1 MIELTINMHSYRY
14 YYVLLSLIAFLGFGN
29 VAHAQIQIGD
39 DLSEIDYSRPQ
50 KYEIGGIVV
59 EGAKYVDASMLSM
72 IAGLRTGETISIPGD
87 EISSG
92 IRKIWEQGMFEDV
105 AVNVT
110 DFVGNKVFL
119 QIVIKE
125 KPRVSKFS
133 FKGIK
138 KSEADEIR
146 NKINL
151 SRGDIATDHLL
162 TKTTR
167 IIEDYYFNKGY
178 LNVDIDI
185 QQEADTT
192 RESYVNMLINIDK
205 GQKVKIG
212 EINVIGNENLT
223 DGQVLVA
230 MKETKQRG
238 HFDPLNPLGPLIVNT
253 VADLVTLHPLRAIT
267 GVEEYFYDNYRPRI
281 FKASKYLEKNYEDDK
296 KLIVEK
302 YNAKG
307 YRDAR
312 IVRDSVYRIDDKNL
326 GIDLVIDEGNKY
338 HYRSISWTGNTKYS
352 DETLNSILGIK
363 PGDVYNKELLD
374 KNLTYSETTLD
385 ISSLYMDDGYLFF
398 RVDPVEVAVENDS
411 IDLEIRLNEG
421 KQARISNISLAGNT
435 KTYDHVVLRELY
447 TRPGQLFSRSDVVR
461 SVRELATLGFF
472 NQESINPDVQPN
484 PSDNTVDINYSVEE
498 AAADQIRFSAGFA
511 AGYLMLEAG
520 LQFSNFSMRNIFNK
534 KAWRPIPVGDG
545 QKLSLSV
552 STLGRR
558 YIWYNVS
565 FTEPWL
571 GGRKP
576 NSFTASF
583 FQSFYSN
590 QYEKGT
596 EQYGWF
602 NMTGGTIGLGR
613 RLTWPDDYFS
623 LYQGINVKRYG
634 LNNYQNTTYLNVG
647 DGNGKFNLI
656 SYNFV
661 LSRNSVSQPLY
672 PRSGSEFQLGI
683 EITPPYSL
691 FTNKDYSSLSEN
703 ERYKW
708 IEMHRWTFKAAWYT
722 ELYDKLVMMTRVR
735 FGYLG
740 HYNDQIGPTPFHRYF
755 MGGDGLTNYS
765 FDSRELVGMRGYANN
780 SLTPGFYNNAS
791 SGGQGGNLMTKYTL
805 ELRYPLSLNPQA
817 TIYALTFLEAGN
829 CWLGFKNFDPFD
841 VKRSAGLG
849 VRIYLPMFGLLG
861 LDWGYGF
868 DDVYGTAGNNGSQFH
883 FSIGGS
889 ID

>member
-1 MIELTINMHSYRY
+1 M
-14 YYVLLSLIAFLGFGN
+14 VAFLGFGN
-29 VAHAQIQIGD
+29 VARAQIQIGD

-50 KYEIGGIVV
+50 KYEIGGVVV
-59 EGAKYVDASMLSM
+59 EGAKFVDPTMLSM

-133 FKGIK
+133 FNGIK

-167 IIEDYYFNKGY
+167 IIEDYYYNKGFY
-178 LNVDIDI
+178 NVDIDI

-192 RESYVNMLINIDK
+192 RESYINMVINIDK
-205 GQKVKIG
+205 GPKVKI
-212 EINVIGNENLT
+212 EKINLIGNENLS
-223 DGQVLVA
+223 DGQILTA
-230 MKETKQRG
+230 MKETKERG
-238 HFDPLNPLGPLIVNT
+238 HFDPLNPLGPLIVNA
-253 VADLVTLHPLRAIT
+253 VADVVTLHPMRAINR
-267 GVEEYFYDNYRPRI
+267 VEEYFYDNYRPRI

-296 KLIVEK
+296 KHIIEK

-338 HYRSISWTGNTKYS
+338 HYRNITWTGNTKYT

-363 PGDVYNKELLD
+363 KGDVYNKELLD
-374 KNLTYSETTLD
+374 KNLNYSETNLD

-411 IDLEIRLNEG
+411 IDLEIRINEG
-421 KQARISNISLAGNT
+421 KQARISNVTLSGNT

-484 PSDNTVDINYSVEE
+484 PSDNTVDIAYSVEE

-534 KAWRPIPVGDG
+534 NAWRPLPVGDG

-571 GGRKP
+571 GGRNP

-590 QYEKGT
+590 QYEKT
-596 EQYGWF
+596 DVNYGWF
-602 NMTGGTIGLGR
+602 NMTGGTVGLGR
-613 RLTWPDDYFS
+613 RLTWPDDYFA
-623 LYQGINVKRYG
+623 LYQGLNFKRYK
-634 LNNYQNTTYLNVG
+634 LHNYLSSFLSVG
-647 DGNGKFNLI
+647 DGNGAFNLI

-672 PRSGSEFQLGI
+672 PRSGSEFQLGL

-691 FTNKDYSSLSEN
+691 FSNKDYSQLSDN
-703 ERYKW
+703 EKYKW

-722 ELYDKLVMMTRVR
+722 ELYEKLVMMTRVR

-755 MGGDGLTNYS
+755 MGGDGLSNYS
-765 FDSRELVGMRGYANN
+765 VDSRELVGMRGYANN
-780 SLTPGFYNNAS
+780 SLTPGFYSNS
-791 SGGQGGNLMTKYTL
+791 GSGGNGGNLMTKYTL

-841 VKRSAGLG
+841 VKRAAGVG

-868 DDVYGTAGNNGSQFH
+868 DEVYGAAGNNGSQFH

>member
-1 MIELTINMHSYRY
+1 M
-14 YYVLLSLIAFLGFGN
+14 VAFLGLGN
-29 VAHAQIQIGD
+29 VARAQIQIGD

-50 KYEIGGIVV
+50 KYEIGGVVV
-59 EGAKYVDASMLSM
+59 EGAKFVDPTMLSM

-133 FKGIK
+133 FNGIK

-167 IIEDYYFNKGY
+167 IIEDYYYNKGFY
-178 LNVDIDI
+178 NVDIDI

-192 RESYVNMLINIDK
+192 RESYINMVINIDK
-205 GQKVKIG
+205 GPKVKI
-212 EINVIGNENLT
+212 EKINLIGNENLS
-223 DGQVLVA
+223 DGQILTA
-230 MKETKQRG
+230 MKETKERG
-238 HFDPLNPLGPLIVNT
+238 HFDPLNPLGPLIVNA
-253 VADLVTLHPLRAIT
+253 VADVVTLHPMRAINR
-267 GVEEYFYDNYRPRI
+267 VEEYFYDNYRPRI

-296 KLIVEK
+296 KHIIEK

-338 HYRSISWTGNTKYS
+338 HYRNITWTGNTKYT

-363 PGDVYNKELLD
+363 KGDVYNKELLD
-374 KNLTYSETTLD
+374 KNLNYSETNLD

-411 IDLEIRLNEG
+411 IDLEIRINEG
-421 KQARISNISLAGNT
+421 KQARISNVTLSGNT

-484 PSDNTVDINYSVEE
+484 PSDNTVDIAYSVEE

-534 KAWRPIPVGDG
+534 NAWRPLPVGDG

-590 QYEKGT
+590 QYEKT
-596 EQYGWF
+596 DVNYGWF
-602 NMTGGTIGLGR
+602 NMTGGTVGLGR
-613 RLTWPDDYFS
+613 RLTWPDDYFA
-623 LYQGINVKRYG
+623 LYQGLNFKRYK
-634 LNNYQNTTYLNVG
+634 LHNYLSSFLSVG
-647 DGNGKFNLI
+647 DGNGAFNLI

-672 PRSGSEFQLGI
+672 PRSGSEFQLGL

-691 FTNKDYSSLSEN
+691 FSNKDYSQLSDN
-703 ERYKW
+703 EKYKW

-722 ELYDKLVMMTRVR
+722 ELYEKLVMMTRVR

-755 MGGDGLTNYS
+755 MGGDGLSNYS
-765 FDSRELVGMRGYANN
+765 VDSRELVGMRGYANN
-780 SLTPGFYNNAS
+780 SLTPGFYSNS
-791 SGGQGGNLMTKYTL
+791 GSGGNGGNLMTKYTL

-841 VKRSAGLG
+841 VKRAAGVG

-868 DDVYGTAGNNGSQFH
+868 DEVYGAAGNNGSQFH

>member
-1 MIELTINMHSYRY
+1 MRLRY
-14 YYVLLSLIAFLGFGN
+14 LPLMLFLVALLGFGSG
-29 VAHAQIQIGD
+29 AFAQIQIGD
-39 DLSEIDYSRPQ
+39 DLSEIDYARPQ

-72 IAGLRTGETISIPGD
+72 IAGLRVGETISIPGD
-87 EISSG
+87 EISNG
-92 IRKIWEQGMFEDV
+92 IRKIWDQGLFEDV
-105 AVNVT
+105 AINAT

-138 KSEADEIR
+138 KSEADDIR

-151 SRGDIATDHLL
+151 SRGDIATEHLL

-167 IIEDYYFNKGY
+167 IIEDFYYDKGY
-178 LNVDIDI
+178 HNVNIDI
-185 QQEADTT
+185 QQVADTA
-192 RESYVNMLINIDK
+192 RENYIDMLINVDK
-205 GQKVKIG
+205 GPKVKIG
-212 EINVIGNENLT
+212 KINIIGNENLA
-223 DGQVLVA
+223 DGQILAA

-238 HFDPLNPLGPLIVNT
+238 HFDPLNPLGPLVVNT
-253 VADLVTLHPLRAIT
+253 LADVFTFHPLRAIN

-281 FKASKYLEKNYEDDK
+281 FKASKFMEKSFEEDK
-296 KLIVEK
+296 KLVIEK

-312 IVRDSVYRIDDKNL
+312 IVRDSVYKIDDRNL
-326 GIDLVIDEGNKY
+326 GIDLVINEGNKY
-338 HYRSISWTGNTKYS
+338 HYRSINWTGNTKYTS
-352 DETLNSILGIK
+352 EALSSILGIK

-398 RVDPVEVAVENDS
+398 RADPVEVAVDNDS
-411 IDLEIRLNEG
+411 IDLEIRLSEG
-421 KQARISNISLAGNT
+421 KQARINNVTLAGNT

-447 TRPGQLFSRSDVVR
+447 TRPGQLYSRSDVVR
-461 SVRELATLGFF
+461 SIRELATLGFF
-472 NQESINPDVQPN
+472 NQENITPDVQPN
-484 PSDNTVDINYSVEE
+484 FSDNTVDIGYTVEE
-498 AAADQIRFSAGFA
+498 AAADQIRFSAGYYA
-511 AGYLMLEAG
+511 SYLMLEAG

-534 KAWRPIPVGDG
+534 KAWRPLPMGDG
-545 QKLSLSV
+545 QKLSLGV
-552 STLGRR
+552 STLGRQF
-558 YIWYNVS
+558 IQYNIS

-576 NSFTASF
+576 NSLTASF
-583 FQSFYSN
+583 YQSFYANSN
-590 QYEKGT
+590 DKTVSG
-596 EQYGWF
+596 YGWF
-602 NMTGGTIGLGR
+602 NMTGGTLGLGR
-613 RLTWPDDYFS
+613 RLIWPDDYFA
-623 LYQGINVKRYG
+623 LYQGLNLKRYN
-634 LNNYQNTTYLNVG
+634 LHNYQTSYLNVG

-672 PRSGSEFQLGI
+672 PRNGSEFQLGL

-691 FTNKDYSSLSEN
+691 FANKSYAGLSEN
-703 ERYKW
+703 EKYKW

-740 HYNDQIGPTPFHRYF
+740 FYNDEIGPTPFHRF
-755 MGGDGLTNYS
+755 FLGGDGLSSYS

-780 SLTPGFYNNAS
+780 SLTPGYYNSSN
-791 SGGQGGNLMTKYTL
+791 SGGQGGNIMSKYTL

-829 CWLGFKNFDPFD
+829 CWLGFKNFDPFE

-868 DDVYGTAGNNGSQFH
+868 DDVFGTTGDNHSQFH

>member
-1 MIELTINMHSYRY
+1 MIEPKRNMRSYRY
-14 YYVLLSLIAFLGFGN
+14 LYILLSMVAFLGFGN
-29 VAHAQIQIGD
+29 VARAQIQIGD

-59 EGAKYVDASMLSM
+59 EGAKFVDPTMLSM

-133 FKGIK
+133 FNGIK

-167 IIEDYYFNKGY
+167 IIEDYYYNKGFY
-178 LNVDIDI
+178 NVDIDI

-192 RESYVNMLINIDK
+192 RESYINMVINIDK
-205 GQKVKIG
+205 GPKVKI
-212 EINVIGNENLT
+212 EKINLIGNENLS
-223 DGQVLVA
+223 DGQILTA
-230 MKETKQRG
+230 MKETKERG
-238 HFDPLNPLGPLIVNT
+238 HFDPLNPLGPLIVNA
-253 VADLVTLHPLRAIT
+253 VADVVTLHPMRAINR
-267 GVEEYFYDNYRPRI
+267 VEEYFYDNYRPRI

-296 KLIVEK
+296 KHIIEK

-338 HYRSISWTGNTKYS
+338 HYRNITWTGNTKYT

-363 PGDVYNKELLD
+363 KGDVYNKELLD
-374 KNLTYSETTLD
+374 KNLNYSETNLD

-411 IDLEIRLNEG
+411 IDLEIRINEG
-421 KQARISNISLAGNT
+421 KQARISNVTLSGNT

-484 PSDNTVDINYSVEE
+484 PSDNTVDIAYSVEE

-534 KAWRPIPVGDG
+534 NAWRPLPVGDG

-590 QYEKGT
+590 QYEKT
-596 EQYGWF
+596 DVNYGWF
-602 NMTGGTIGLGR
+602 NMTGGTVGLGR
-613 RLTWPDDYFS
+613 RLTWPDDYFA
-623 LYQGINVKRYG
+623 LYQGLNFKRYK
-634 LNNYQNTTYLNVG
+634 LHNYLSSFLSVG
-647 DGNGKFNLI
+647 DGNGAFNLI

-672 PRSGSEFQLGI
+672 PRSGSEFQLGL

-691 FTNKDYSSLSEN
+691 FSNKDYSQLSDN
-703 ERYKW
+703 EKYKW

-722 ELYDKLVMMTRVR
+722 ELYEKLVMMTRVR

-755 MGGDGLTNYS
+755 MGGDGLSNYS
-765 FDSRELVGMRGYANN
+765 VDSRELVGMRGYANN
-780 SLTPGFYNNAS
+780 SLTPGFYSNS
-791 SGGQGGNLMTKYTL
+791 GSGGNGGNLMTKYTL

-841 VKRSAGLG
+841 VKRAAGVG

-868 DDVYGTAGNNGSQFH
+868 DEVYGAVGNNGSQFH

>member
-1 MIELTINMHSYRY
+1 MRLRY
-14 YYVLLSLIAFLGFGN
+14 LSIMLFFAILLGLEKSAF
-29 VAHAQIQIGD
+29 AQIQIGD
-39 DLSEIDYSRPQ
+39 DLSEINYSRPQ

-59 EGAKYVDASMLSM
+59 EGAKYVDATMLSM
-72 IAGLRTGETISIPGD
+72 IADLRVGETISIPGD

-92 IRKIWEQGMFEDV
+92 IRKIWEQGLFEDV
-105 AVNVT
+105 AINAT

-138 KSEADEIR
+138 KSEADDIR

-151 SRGDIATDHLL
+151 SRGDIATEHLL

-167 IIEDYYFNKGY
+167 IIEDFYYDKGY
-178 LNVDIDI
+178 HNVNIDI
-185 QQEADTT
+185 QQVADTA
-192 RESYVNMLINIDK
+192 RENYIDMLINIDK
-205 GQKVKIG
+205 GPKVKIG
-212 EINVIGNENLT
+212 KINIIGNENLA
-223 DGQVLVA
+223 DGQILSA
-230 MKETKQRG
+230 MRETKQRG
-238 HFDPLNPLGPLIVNT
+238 RFDPLNPLGPLVVNT
-253 VADLVTLHPLRAIT
+253 VADVLTLHPMRAIN

-281 FKASKYLEKNYEDDK
+281 FKASKYMEKNYEEDK
-296 KLIVEK
+296 KHIIEK

-312 IVRDSVYRIDDKNL
+312 IVHDSVYTIDDKNL

-338 HYRSISWTGNTKYS
+338 HYRNIAWTGNTKYTS
-352 DETLNSILGIK
+352 ETLNSILGIK

-398 RVDPVEVAVENDS
+398 RVDPVEVAVDNDS
-411 IDLEIRLNEG
+411 IDLEIRLTEG
-421 KQARISNISLAGNT
+421 KQARINNVTLTGNT

-447 TRPGQLFSRSDVVR
+447 TRPGQLYSRSDVVR
-461 SVRELATLGFF
+461 SIRELATLGFF
-472 NQESINPDVQPN
+472 NQESITPDVQPN
-484 PSDNTVDINYSVEE
+484 FSDNTVDIGYTVEE
-498 AAADQIRFSAGFA
+498 AAADQIRFSAGYYA
-511 AGYLMLEAG
+511 SYLMLEAG

-534 KAWRPIPVGDG
+534 KAWRPLPMGDG

-552 STLGRR
+552 STLGRQ
-558 YIWYNVS
+558 YIWYSVS

-576 NSFTASF
+576 NSLTASF
-583 FQSFYSN
+583 YQSFYAKVADRTSAD
-590 QYEKGT
+590 
-596 EQYGWF
+596 YGWF
-602 NMTGGTIGLGR
+602 NMTGGTLGLGR
-613 RLTWPDDYFS
+613 RLTWPDDYFA
-623 LYQGINVKRYG
+623 LYQGLNMKRYS
-634 LNNYQNTTYLNVG
+634 LNNYQSSYLNVG

-656 SYNFV
+656 SYSFV

-672 PRSGSEFQLGI
+672 PRNGSEFQLGL

-691 FTNKDYSSLSEN
+691 FANKSYAGLSEN
-703 ERYKW
+703 EKYKW

-722 ELYDKLVMMTRVR
+722 ELYEKLVMMTRVR

-740 HYNDQIGPTPFHRYF
+740 YYNDEIGPTPFHRF
-755 MGGDGLTNYS
+755 FLGGDGLSSYS
-765 FDSRELVGMRGYANN
+765 VDSRELVGMRGYANN
-780 SLTPGFYNNAS
+780 SLTPGFYNSSS
-791 SGGQGGNLMTKYTL
+791 SGGNGGNIMSKYTL

-868 DDVYGTAGNNGSQFH
+868 DDVFGTTGDNHSQFH

>member
-1 MIELTINMHSYRY
+1 ML
-14 YYVLLSLIAFLGFGN
+14 LLSFGSSAF
-29 VAHAQIQIGD
+29 AQIQIGD

-50 KYEIGGIVV
+50 QYEIGGIVV

-72 IAGLRTGETISIPGD
+72 IAGLRVGETISVPGD
-87 EISSG
+87 EISTG
-92 IRKIWEQGMFEDV
+92 IRKIWDQGLFEDV
-105 AVNVT
+105 SVNVT
-110 DFVGNKVFL
+110 DIVGGKVFL

-125 KPRVSKFS
+125 RPRVSRFS

-138 KSEADEIR
+138 KSEADDIR

-167 IIEDYYFNKGY
+167 IIENFYYEKGY
-178 LNVDIDI
+178 RNVDIDI
-185 QQEADTT
+185 QQVADTA
-192 RESYVNMLINIDK
+192 RENYIDMVINIDK
-205 GQKVKIG
+205 GSKVKIG
-212 EINVIGNENLT
+212 KINVIGNDNLV
-223 DGQVLVA
+223 DGQVLSA

-238 HFDPLNPLGPLIVNT
+238 HFDPLTPLGPLVVNT
-253 VADLVTLHPLRAIT
+253 VADVVTLHPLRAVN

-281 FKASKYLEKNYEDDK
+281 FKSSRFLESNYEADK

-302 YNAKG
+302 YNSKG

-312 IVRDSVYRIDDKNL
+312 IVSDSVYMIDDKNM
-326 GIDLVIDEGNKY
+326 GIDLVVEEGNKY
-338 HYRSISWTGNTKYS
+338 HYRNISWTGNTKYS
-352 DETLNSILGIK
+352 DETLNSILGVR

-374 KNLTYSETTLD
+374 KNLNYSETNLD

-411 IDLEIRLNEG
+411 IDLEIRLTEG
-421 KQARISNISLAGNT
+421 KQARISNVTLTGNT

-447 TRPGQLFSRSDVVR
+447 TRPGQLYSRSDVVR
-461 SVRELATLGFF
+461 SIRELATLGFF
-472 NQESINPDVQPN
+472 NQESITPDVQPN
-484 PSDNTVDINYSVEE
+484 MEDNTVDIGYTVEE

-511 AGYLMLEAG
+511 MGYLMLEAG
-520 LQFSNFSMRNIFNK
+520 LQFSNFSVRNIFNK
-534 KAWRPIPVGDG
+534 KAWRPLPMGDG
-545 QKLSLSV
+545 QKLSLNV
-552 STLGRR
+552 STLGR
-558 YIWYNVS
+558 YYLYYGLS

-571 GGRKP
+571 GGKKP
-576 NSFTASF
+576 NSFTFSIY
-583 FQSFYSN
+583 QSFYSN
-590 QYEKGT
+590 NQET
-596 EQYGWF
+596 TSTNYGYF
-602 NMTGGTIGLGR
+602 NMTGGTVGLGR
-613 RLTWPDDYFS
+613 RLTWPDDYFAV
-623 LYQGINVKRYG
+623 YQGLNFKRYN
-634 LNNYQNTTYLNVG
+634 LHNYTNSTYLNVG

-661 LSRNSVSQPLY
+661 LSRNSVSQPIY
-672 PRSGSEFQLGI
+672 PRNGSEFQLGL

-691 FTNKDYSSLSEN
+691 FSDKNYSSLSEN
-703 ERYKW
+703 EKYKW

-722 ELYDKLVMMTRVR
+722 ELYEKLVMMTRVR

-740 HYNDQIGPTPFHRYF
+740 HYNDQIGPTPFHRF
-755 MGGDGLTNYS
+755 FLGGDGLSSYS
-765 FDSRELVGMRGYANN
+765 VDSRELVGMRGYANN
-780 SLTPGFYNNAS
+780 SLTPGYYSN
-791 SGGQGGNLMTKYTL
+791 SGTGGNGGNIMSKYTL

-829 CWLGFKNFDPFD
+829 CWLGFNKFDPFD

-868 DDVYGTAGNNGSQFH
+868 DDVYGTSGNNHSQFH

>member
-1 MIELTINMHSYRY
+1 MMRLRY
-14 YYVLLSLIAFLGFGN
+14 LPITLLLLAFLGFGN
-29 VAHAQIQIGD
+29 SVFAQIQIGD
-39 DLSEIDYSRPQ
+39 DLSEIDYARPQ
-50 KYEIGGIVV
+50 KYEIGGVVV

-72 IAGLRTGETISIPGD
+72 IAGLRVGETISIPGD
-87 EISSG
+87 EISNG
-92 IRKIWEQGMFEDV
+92 IRKIWEQGLFEDV
-105 AVNVT
+105 AINAT
-110 DFVGNKVFL
+110 DIVGGKVFL

-125 KPRVSKFS
+125 RPRVSKFS

-138 KSEADEIR
+138 KSEADDIR

-167 IIEDYYFNKGY
+167 IIENFYYEKGY
-178 LNVDIDI
+178 RKVDIDI
-185 QQEADTT
+185 QQVADTA
-192 RESYVNMLINIDK
+192 RDNYIDMVINIDK
-205 GQKVKIG
+205 GNKVKIG
-212 EINVIGNENLT
+212 KINVMGNENLT
-223 DGQVLVA
+223 EGQVLAA

-238 HFDPLNPLGPLIVNT
+238 HFDPLNPLGPLVVNT
-253 VADLVTLHPLRAIT
+253 IADVVTLHPLRAIT

-281 FKASKYLEKNYEDDK
+281 FKSSRFLESNFEADK

-302 YNAKG
+302 YNSKG
-307 YRDAR
+307 FRDAR
-312 IVRDSVYRIDDKNL
+312 IVSDSVYMIDDKNM
-326 GIDLVIDEGNKY
+326 GIDIVIDEGNKY
-338 HYRSISWTGNTKYS
+338 HYRNITWTGNTKYS
-352 DETLNSILGIK
+352 DETLNSILGVR

-374 KNLTYSETTLD
+374 KNLNYSETNLD

-411 IDLEIRLNEG
+411 IDLELRLTEG
-421 KQARISNISLAGNT
+421 KQARISNVTLSGNT

-447 TRPGQLFSRSDVVR
+447 TRPGQLYSRSDVVR
-461 SVRELATLGFF
+461 SIRELATLGFF
-472 NQESINPDVQPN
+472 NQEIAPPDVQPN
-484 PSDNTVDINYSVEE
+484 MEDNTVDIGYSVEE

-534 KAWRPIPVGDG
+534 KAWKPLPMGDG
-545 QKLSLSV
+545 QKLSLNV
-552 STLGRR
+552 STLGR
-558 YIWYNVS
+558 YYLYYGLS

-571 GGRKP
+571 GGKKP
-576 NSFTASF
+576 NAFTFSIY
-583 FQSFYSN
+583 QSFYSN
-590 QYEKGT
+590 NKEKT
-596 EQYGWF
+596 ASDYNYF
-602 NMTGGTIGLGR
+602 KMTGGTVGLGR

-623 LYQGINVKRYG
+623 LYQGLNFKRYN
-634 LNNYQNTTYLNVG
+634 LHNYQTLSVG

-656 SYNFV
+656 SYSFI
-661 LSRNSVSQPLY
+661 LSRNSVSQPIY
-672 PRSGSEFQLGI
+672 PRNGSEFQLGL

-691 FTNKDYSSLSEN
+691 LSDKNYSTLSEN
-703 ERYKW
+703 EKYKW

-722 ELYDKLVMMTRVR
+722 ELYEKLVMMTRVR

-740 HYNDQIGPTPFHRYF
+740 YYNKQIGPTPFHRF
-755 MGGDGLTNYS
+755 FLGGDGLANYTV
-765 FDSRELVGMRGYANN
+765 DSRELVGMRGYANN
-780 SLTPGFYNNAS
+780 SLTPGFYS
-791 SGGQGGNLMTKYTL
+791 DSGSGGNGGNLLTKYTL

-829 CWLGFKNFDPFD
+829 CWLGFNNFNPFD

-868 DDVYGTAGNNGSQFH
+868 DDVYGSSGNNHSQFH

>member
-1 MIELTINMHSYRY
+1 MIEPKRNMRSYRY
-14 YYVLLSLIAFLGFGN
+14 LYILLSMVAFLGFGN
-29 VAHAQIQIGD
+29 VARAQIQIGD

-50 KYEIGGIVV
+50 KYEIGGVVV
-59 EGAKYVDASMLSM
+59 EGAKFVDPTMLSM

-133 FKGIK
+133 FNGIK

-167 IIEDYYFNKGY
+167 IIEDYYYNKGFY
-178 LNVDIDI
+178 NVDIDI

-192 RESYVNMLINIDK
+192 RESYINMVINIDK
-205 GQKVKIG
+205 GPKVKI
-212 EINVIGNENLT
+212 EKINLIGNENLS
-223 DGQVLVA
+223 DGQILTA
-230 MKETKQRG
+230 MKETKERG
-238 HFDPLNPLGPLIVNT
+238 HFDPLNPLGPLIVNA
-253 VADLVTLHPLRAIT
+253 VADVVTLHPMRAINR
-267 GVEEYFYDNYRPRI
+267 VEEYFYDNYRPRI

-296 KLIVEK
+296 KHIIEK

-338 HYRSISWTGNTKYS
+338 HYRNITWTGNTKYT

-363 PGDVYNKELLD
+363 KGDVYNKELLD
-374 KNLTYSETTLD
+374 KNLNYSETNLD

-411 IDLEIRLNEG
+411 IDLEIRINEG
-421 KQARISNISLAGNT
+421 KQARISNVTLSGNT

-484 PSDNTVDINYSVEE
+484 PSDNTVDIDYSVEE

-534 KAWRPIPVGDG
+534 NAWRPLPVGDG

-590 QYEKGT
+590 QYEKT
-596 EQYGWF
+596 DVNYGWF
-602 NMTGGTIGLGR
+602 NMTGGTVGLGR
-613 RLTWPDDYFS
+613 RLTWPDDYFA
-623 LYQGINVKRYG
+623 LYQGLNFKRYK
-634 LNNYQNTTYLNVG
+634 LHNYLSSFLSVG
-647 DGNGKFNLI
+647 DGNGAFNLI

-672 PRSGSEFQLGI
+672 PRSGSEFQLGL

-691 FTNKDYSSLSEN
+691 FSNKDYSQLSDN
-703 ERYKW
+703 EKYKW

-722 ELYDKLVMMTRVR
+722 ELYEKLVMMTRVR

-755 MGGDGLTNYS
+755 MGGDGLSNYS
-765 FDSRELVGMRGYANN
+765 VDSRELVGMRGYANN
-780 SLTPGFYNNAS
+780 SLTPGFYSNS
-791 SGGQGGNLMTKYTL
+791 GSGGNGGNLMAKYTL

-841 VKRSAGLG
+841 VKRAAGVG

-868 DDVYGTAGNNGSQFH
+868 DEVYGAAGNNGSQFH

>member
-1 MIELTINMHSYRY
+1 MRLRY
-14 YYVLLSLIAFLGFGN
+14 LPITLLLLAFLGFGN
-29 VAHAQIQIGD
+29 GAFAQIQIGD

-59 EGAKYVDASMLSM
+59 DGAKYVDATMLSL
-72 IAGLRTGETISIPGD
+72 IANLRVGETISIPGD
-87 EISSG
+87 EISTG
-92 IRKIWEQGMFEDV
+92 IKKIWEQGLFEDV
-105 AVNVT
+105 AINAT

-125 KPRVSKFS
+125 KPRVSRFS
-133 FKGIK
+133 FTGIK
-138 KSEADEIR
+138 KSEADDIR
-146 NKINL
+146 NKINV

-167 IIEDYYFNKGY
+167 IIEDYYYDKGFY
-178 LNVDIDI
+178 NVDINI
-185 QQEADTT
+185 EQKADTA
-192 RESYVNMLINIDK
+192 RENYIDMVINVDK
-205 GQKVKIG
+205 GPKVKIAQ
-212 EINVIGNENLT
+212 INVIGNENLSE
-223 DGQVLVA
+223 GQIQLA
-230 MKETKQRG
+230 MKETKERG
-238 HFDPLNPLGPLIVNT
+238 HFDPLDPLGPMIVNT
-253 VADLVTLHPLRAIT
+253 LADLVTLHPMRAINT
-267 GVEEYFYDNYRPRI
+267 VEEYFYDNYRPRI
-281 FKASKYLEKNYEDDK
+281 FKASKYMEKNYEDDK
-296 KLIVEK
+296 KHIIEK
-302 YNAKG
+302 YNSKG

-312 IVRDSVYRIDDKNL
+312 IVRDSVYRIDDRNL

-338 HYRSISWTGNTKYS
+338 HYRNISWTGNTKYS
-352 DETLNSILGIK
+352 EETLNSILGIK
-363 PGDVYNKELLD
+363 KGDIYNKELLD

-398 RVDPVEVAVENDS
+398 RADPVEVAVDNDS
-411 IDLEIRLNEG
+411 IDLEIRLTEG
-421 KQARISNISLAGNT
+421 KQARINNVTLKGNT

-447 TRPGQLFSRSDVVR
+447 TRPGQLFSRSDVMR

-472 NQESINPDVQPN
+472 NQESINPDVRPN
-484 PSDNTVDINYSVEE
+484 MEDNTVDIEYSVEE
-498 AAADQIRFSAGFA
+498 AAADQIRFSAGYA
-511 AGYLMLEAG
+511 VGYLMLEAG

-534 KAWRPIPVGDG
+534 KAWRPLPMGDG

-552 STLGRR
+552 TTYGTQ
-558 YIWYNVS
+558 YITYS
-565 FTEPWL
+565 IAFTEPWL

-576 NSFTASF
+576 NAFSASF
-583 FQSFYSN
+583 YQSFYGK
-590 QYEKGT
+590 YRDKT
-596 EQYGWF
+596 VDDYGYF

-623 LYQGINVKRYG
+623 LYQGINVKRYN
-634 LNNYQNTTYLNVG
+634 LNNYQSSHLSVG

-672 PRSGSEFQLGI
+672 PRSGSEFQLGL

-691 FTNKDYSSLSEN
+691 FTNKDYTTLSEN
-703 ERYKW
+703 ERFKW

-755 MGGDGLTNYS
+755 LGGDGLSNYS

-780 SLTPGFYNNAS
+780 SLTPGFYNS
-791 SGGQGGNLMTKYTL
+791 SNTGGNGGNVMSKYTL

-829 CWLGFKNFDPFD
+829 CWLGFQNFNPFD
-841 VKRSAGLG
+841 VKRSAGVG
-849 VRIYLPMFGLLG
+849 VRIFLPMFGLLG

-868 DDVYGTAGNNGSQFH
+868 DDVYGTTGNNHSQFH

>member
-1 MIELTINMHSYRY
+1 MIESKRNMRSYRY
-14 YYVLLSLIAFLGFGN
+14 LYILLSMVAFLGFGN
-29 VAHAQIQIGD
+29 VARAQIQIGD

-59 EGAKYVDASMLSM
+59 EGAKFVDPTMLSM

-133 FKGIK
+133 FNGIK

-167 IIEDYYFNKGY
+167 IIEDYYYNKGFY
-178 LNVDIDI
+178 NVDIDI

-192 RESYVNMLINIDK
+192 RESYINMVINIDK
-205 GQKVKIG
+205 GPKVKI
-212 EINVIGNENLT
+212 EKINLIGNENLS
-223 DGQVLVA
+223 DGQILTA
-230 MKETKQRG
+230 MKETKERG
-238 HFDPLNPLGPLIVNT
+238 HFDPLNPLGPLIVNA
-253 VADLVTLHPLRAIT
+253 VADVVTLHPMRAINR
-267 GVEEYFYDNYRPRI
+267 VEEYFYDNYRPRI

-296 KLIVEK
+296 KHIIEK

-338 HYRSISWTGNTKYS
+338 HYRNITWTGNTKYT

-363 PGDVYNKELLD
+363 KGDVYNKELLD
-374 KNLTYSETTLD
+374 KNLNYSETNLD

-411 IDLEIRLNEG
+411 IDLEIRINEG
-421 KQARISNISLAGNT
+421 KQARISNVTLSGNT

-484 PSDNTVDINYSVEE
+484 PSDNTVDIAYSVEE

-534 KAWRPIPVGDG
+534 NAWRPLPVGDG

-590 QYEKGT
+590 QYEKT
-596 EQYGWF
+596 DVNYGWF
-602 NMTGGTIGLGR
+602 NMTGGTVGLGR
-613 RLTWPDDYFS
+613 RLTWPDDYFA
-623 LYQGINVKRYG
+623 LYQGLNFKRYK
-634 LNNYQNTTYLNVG
+634 LHNYLSSFLSVG
-647 DGNGKFNLI
+647 DGNGAFNLI

-672 PRSGSEFQLGI
+672 PRSGSEFQLGL

-691 FTNKDYSSLSEN
+691 FSNKDYSQLSDN
-703 ERYKW
+703 EKYKW

-722 ELYDKLVMMTRVR
+722 ELYEKLVMMTRVR

-755 MGGDGLTNYS
+755 MGGDGLSNYS
-765 FDSRELVGMRGYANN
+765 VDSRELVGMRGYANN
-780 SLTPGFYNNAS
+780 SLTPGFYSNS
-791 SGGQGGNLMTKYTL
+791 GSGGNGGNLMTKYTL

-841 VKRSAGLG
+841 VKRAAGVG

-868 DDVYGTAGNNGSQFH
+868 DEVYGAAGNNGSQFH

>member
-1 MIELTINMHSYRY
+1 MIEPQRNMRSYRY
-14 YYVLLSLIAFLGFGN
+14 LYILLSMVAFLGFGN

-50 KYEIGGIVV
+50 KYEIGGVVV
-59 EGAKYVDASMLSM
+59 EGAKFVDPTMLSM

-133 FKGIK
+133 FNGIK

-167 IIEDYYFNKGY
+167 IIEDYYYNKGFY
-178 LNVDIDI
+178 NVDIDI

-192 RESYVNMLINIDK
+192 RESYINMVINIDK
-205 GQKVKIG
+205 GPKVKI
-212 EINVIGNENLT
+212 EKINLIGNENLS
-223 DGQVLVA
+223 DGQILTA
-230 MKETKQRG
+230 MKETKERG
-238 HFDPLNPLGPLIVNT
+238 HFDPLNPLGPLIVNA
-253 VADLVTLHPLRAIT
+253 VADVVTLHPMRAINR
-267 GVEEYFYDNYRPRI
+267 VEEYFYDNYRPRI

-296 KLIVEK
+296 KHIIEK

-338 HYRSISWTGNTKYS
+338 HYRNITWTGNTKYT

-363 PGDVYNKELLD
+363 KGDVYNKELLD
-374 KNLTYSETTLD
+374 KNLNYSETNLD

-411 IDLEIRLNEG
+411 IDLEIRINEG
-421 KQARISNISLAGNT
+421 KQARISNVTLSGNT

-484 PSDNTVDINYSVEE
+484 PSDNTVDIAYSVEE

-534 KAWRPIPVGDG
+534 NAWRPLPVGDG

-590 QYEKGT
+590 QYEKT
-596 EQYGWF
+596 DVNYGWF
-602 NMTGGTIGLGR
+602 NMTGGTVGLGR
-613 RLTWPDDYFS
+613 RLTWPDDYFA
-623 LYQGINVKRYG
+623 LYQGLNFKRYK
-634 LNNYQNTTYLNVG
+634 LHNYLSSFLSVG
-647 DGNGKFNLI
+647 DGNGAFNLI

-672 PRSGSEFQLGI
+672 PRSGSEFQLGL

-691 FTNKDYSSLSEN
+691 FSNKDYSQLSDN
-703 ERYKW
+703 EKYKW

-722 ELYDKLVMMTRVR
+722 ELYEKLVMMTRVR

-755 MGGDGLTNYS
+755 MGGDGLSNYS
-765 FDSRELVGMRGYANN
+765 VDSRELVGMRGYANN
-780 SLTPGFYNNAS
+780 SLTPGFYSNS
-791 SGGQGGNLMTKYTL
+791 GSGGNGGNLMTKYTL

-841 VKRSAGLG
+841 VKRAAGVG

-868 DDVYGTAGNNGSQFH
+868 DEVYGAAGNNGSQFH

>member
-1 MIELTINMHSYRY
+1 MRLRY
-14 YYVLLSLIAFLGFGN
+14 LPLMLFLVALLGFGSG
-29 VAHAQIQIGD
+29 AFAQIQIGD
-39 DLSEIDYSRPQ
+39 DLSEIDYARPQ

-72 IAGLRTGETISIPGD
+72 IAGLRVGETISIPGD
-87 EISSG
+87 EISNG
-92 IRKIWEQGMFEDV
+92 IRKIWDQGLFEDV
-105 AVNVT
+105 AINVT

-138 KSEADEIR
+138 KSEADDIR

-151 SRGDIATDHLL
+151 SRGDIATEHLL

-167 IIEDYYFNKGY
+167 IIEDFYYDKGY
-178 LNVDIDI
+178 HNVNIDI
-185 QQEADTT
+185 QQVADTA
-192 RESYVNMLINIDK
+192 RENYIDMLINVDK
-205 GQKVKIG
+205 GPKVKIG
-212 EINVIGNENLT
+212 KINIIGNENLA
-223 DGQVLVA
+223 DGQILAA

-238 HFDPLNPLGPLIVNT
+238 HFDPLNPLGPLVVNT
-253 VADLVTLHPLRAIT
+253 LADVFTFHPLRAIN

-281 FKASKYLEKNYEDDK
+281 FKASKFMEKSFEEDK
-296 KLIVEK
+296 KLVIEK

-312 IVRDSVYRIDDKNL
+312 IVRDSVYKIDDRNL
-326 GIDLVIDEGNKY
+326 GIDLVINEGNKY
-338 HYRSISWTGNTKYS
+338 HYRSINWTGNTKYTS
-352 DETLNSILGIK
+352 EALSSILGIK

-398 RVDPVEVAVENDS
+398 RADPVEVAVDNDS
-411 IDLEIRLNEG
+411 IDLEIRLSEG
-421 KQARISNISLAGNT
+421 KQARINNVTLAGNT

-447 TRPGQLFSRSDVVR
+447 TRPGQLYSRSDVVR
-461 SVRELATLGFF
+461 SIRELATLGFF
-472 NQESINPDVQPN
+472 NQENITPDVQPN
-484 PSDNTVDINYSVEE
+484 FSDNTVDIGYTVEE
-498 AAADQIRFSAGFA
+498 AAADQIRFSAGYYA
-511 AGYLMLEAG
+511 SYLMLEAG

-534 KAWRPIPVGDG
+534 KAWRPLPMGDG
-545 QKLSLSV
+545 QKLSLGV
-552 STLGRR
+552 STLGRQ
-558 YIWYNVS
+558 YIQYSIS

-576 NSFTASF
+576 NSLTASF
-583 FQSFYSN
+583 YQSFYAKVADRTSAD
-590 QYEKGT
+590 
-596 EQYGWF
+596 YGWF
-602 NMTGGTIGLGR
+602 KMTGGTLGLGR
-613 RLTWPDDYFS
+613 RLTWPDDYFA
-623 LYQGINVKRYG
+623 LYQGLNLKRYN
-634 LNNYQNTTYLNVG
+634 LHNYQTAYLNVG

-672 PRSGSEFQLGI
+672 PRNGSEFQLGL

-691 FTNKDYSSLSEN
+691 FANKSYAGLSEN
-703 ERYKW
+703 EKYKW

-740 HYNDQIGPTPFHRYF
+740 HYNDEIGPTPFHRF
-755 MGGDGLTNYS
+755 FLGGDGLSTYS
-765 FDSRELVGMRGYANN
+765 VDSRELVGMRGYANN
-780 SLTPGFYNNAS
+780 SLTPGYYNSSN
-791 SGGQGGNLMTKYTL
+791 SGGQGGNIMSKYTL

-829 CWLGFKNFDPFD
+829 CWLGFKNFDPFE

-868 DDVYGTAGNNGSQFH
+868 DDVFGTTGDNHSQFH

>member
-1 MIELTINMHSYRY
+1 M
-14 YYVLLSLIAFLGFGN
+14 VAFLGFGN
-29 VAHAQIQIGD
+29 VARAQIQIGD

-50 KYEIGGIVV
+50 KYEIGGVVV
-59 EGAKYVDASMLSM
+59 EGAKFVDPTMLSM

-133 FKGIK
+133 FNGIK

-167 IIEDYYFNKGY
+167 IIEDYYYNKGFY
-178 LNVDIDI
+178 NVDIDI

-192 RESYVNMLINIDK
+192 RESYINMVINIDK
-205 GQKVKIG
+205 GPKVKI
-212 EINVIGNENLT
+212 EKINLIGNENLS
-223 DGQVLVA
+223 DGQILTA
-230 MKETKQRG
+230 MKETKERG
-238 HFDPLNPLGPLIVNT
+238 HFDPLNPLGPLIVNA
-253 VADLVTLHPLRAIT
+253 VADVVTLHPMRAINR
-267 GVEEYFYDNYRPRI
+267 VEEYFYDNYRPRI

-296 KLIVEK
+296 KHIIEK

-338 HYRSISWTGNTKYS
+338 HYRNITWTGNTKYT

-363 PGDVYNKELLD
+363 KGDVYNKELLD
-374 KNLTYSETTLD
+374 KNLNYSETNLD

-411 IDLEIRLNEG
+411 IDLEIRINEG
-421 KQARISNISLAGNT
+421 KQARISNVTLSGNT

-484 PSDNTVDINYSVEE
+484 PSDNTVDIDYSVEE

-534 KAWRPIPVGDG
+534 NAWRPLPVGDG

-590 QYEKGT
+590 QYEKT
-596 EQYGWF
+596 DVNYGWF
-602 NMTGGTIGLGR
+602 NMTGGTVGLGR
-613 RLTWPDDYFS
+613 RLTWPDDYFA
-623 LYQGINVKRYG
+623 LYQGLNFKRYK
-634 LNNYQNTTYLNVG
+634 LHNYLSSFLSVG
-647 DGNGKFNLI
+647 DGNGAFNLI

-672 PRSGSEFQLGI
+672 PRSGSEFQLGL

-691 FTNKDYSSLSEN
+691 FSNKDYSQLSDN
-703 ERYKW
+703 EKYKW

-722 ELYDKLVMMTRVR
+722 ELYEKLVMMTRVR

-755 MGGDGLTNYS
+755 MGGDGLSNYS
-765 FDSRELVGMRGYANN
+765 VDSRELVGMRGYANN
-780 SLTPGFYNNAS
+780 SLTPGFYSNS
-791 SGGQGGNLMTKYTL
+791 GSGGNGGNLMAKYTL

-841 VKRSAGLG
+841 VKRAAGVG

-868 DDVYGTAGNNGSQFH
+868 DEVYGAAGNNGSQFH

>member
-1 MIELTINMHSYRY
+1 MRLRY
-14 YYVLLSLIAFLGFGN
+14 LPITLLLLAFLGFGN
-29 VAHAQIQIGD
+29 GAFAQIQIGD

-59 EGAKYVDASMLSM
+59 EGAKYVDATMLSL
-72 IAGLRTGETISIPGD
+72 IANLRVGETISIPGD
-87 EISSG
+87 EISTG
-92 IRKIWEQGMFEDV
+92 IKKIWEQGLFEDV
-105 AVNVT
+105 AINAT

-125 KPRVSKFS
+125 KPRVSRFS
-133 FKGIK
+133 FTGIK
-138 KSEADEIR
+138 KSEADDIR
-146 NKINL
+146 NKINV

-167 IIEDYYFNKGY
+167 IIEDYYYDKGFY
-178 LNVDIDI
+178 NVDIDI
-185 QQEADTT
+185 EQKADTT
-192 RESYVNMLINIDK
+192 RENYIDMVINVDK
-205 GQKVKIG
+205 GPKVKIAQ
-212 EINVIGNENLT
+212 INVIGNENLSE
-223 DGQVLVA
+223 GQIQLA
-230 MKETKQRG
+230 MKETKERG
-238 HFDPLNPLGPLIVNT
+238 HFDPLDPLGPMIVNT
-253 VADLVTLHPLRAIT
+253 LADLVTLHPMRAINN
-267 GVEEYFYDNYRPRI
+267 VEEYFYDNYRPRI
-281 FKASKYLEKNYEDDK
+281 FKASKFMEKNYEDDK
-296 KLIVEK
+296 KHIIEK
-302 YNAKG
+302 YNSKG

-312 IVRDSVYRIDDKNL
+312 IVRDSVYRIDDRNL

-338 HYRSISWTGNTKYS
+338 HYRNISWTGNTKYS
-352 DETLNSILGIK
+352 EETLNSILGIK
-363 PGDVYNKELLD
+363 KGDIYNKELLD

-385 ISSLYMDDGYLFF
+385 VSSLYMDDGYLFF
-398 RVDPVEVAVENDS
+398 RADPVEVAVDNDS
-411 IDLEIRLNEG
+411 IDLEIRLTEG
-421 KQARISNISLAGNT
+421 KQARINNVTLKGNT

-447 TRPGQLFSRSDVVR
+447 TRPGQLFSRSDVMR

-472 NQESINPDVQPN
+472 NQESINPDVRPN
-484 PSDNTVDINYSVEE
+484 MEDNTVDIEYSVEE
-498 AAADQIRFSAGFA
+498 AAADQIRFSAGYA
-511 AGYLMLEAG
+511 VGYLMLEAG

-534 KAWRPIPVGDG
+534 KAWRPLPMGDG

-552 STLGRR
+552 TTYGTQ
-558 YIWYNVS
+558 YITYS
-565 FTEPWL
+565 IAFTEPWL

-576 NSFTASF
+576 NAFSASF
-583 FQSFYSN
+583 YQSFYGK
-590 QYEKGT
+590 YRDKT
-596 EQYGWF
+596 VDDYGYF

-623 LYQGINVKRYG
+623 LYQGINVKRYN
-634 LNNYQNTTYLNVG
+634 LNNYQSSHLSVG

-672 PRSGSEFQLGI
+672 PRSGSEFQLGL

-691 FTNKDYSSLSEN
+691 FTNKDYTTLSEN
-703 ERYKW
+703 ERFKW

-755 MGGDGLTNYS
+755 LGGDGLSNYS

-780 SLTPGFYNNAS
+780 SLTPGFYNS
-791 SGGQGGNLMTKYTL
+791 SNTGGNGGNVMSKYTL

-829 CWLGFKNFDPFD
+829 CWLGFQNFNPFD
-841 VKRSAGLG
+841 VKRSAGVG
-849 VRIYLPMFGLLG
+849 VRIFLPMFGLLG

-868 DDVYGTAGNNGSQFH
+868 DDVYGTTGNNHSQFH